1 MSSSFTGGEADSE
14 HERLDELAASTPE
27 EFANLE
33 AEKQLT
39 RERWHRRLARIL
51 GLASHES

>member
-1 MSSSFTGGEADSE
+1 MSFTGGMPDSE
-14 HERLDELAASTPE
+14 HDRLDELAESTPE
-27 EFANLE
+27 EFENLE

-51 GLASHES
+51 RVRSHDD